1 MLKMLCK
8 PMEWVCVIKKIYIYI
23 YINFFK
29 LNNKIKKKKNKKK
42 KKKKKKIIENEIN
55 YRKVNIKIDI

>member
-1 MLKMLCK
+1 MQANGMGMCYK
-8 PMEWVCVIKKIYIYI
+8 KKIYIYK
-23 YINFFK
+23 NFFK
-29 LNNKIKKKKNKKK
+29 LYTTIKK

>member
-29 LNNKIKKKKNKKK
+29 LNTTIKKK
-42 KKKKKKIIENEIN
+42 KKKKKKNN
-55 YRKVNIKIDI
+55 RKWNKL

>member
-29 LNNKIKKKKNKKK
+29 LNTTIKKK
-42 KKKKKKIIENEIN
+42 KKKKNKYIKKF
-55 YRKVNIKIDI
+55 Y